1 MSAWLRALAR
11 GWREP
16 LIQFLA
22 IGALLFVVFHW
33 SGGGGPGS
41 TRIVITSGQVDTLVA
56 GFTRTWQRPPT
67 EPELKALVDEFLR
80 EEVAA
85 REAVAMGLDRD
96 DTVVRRRLRQKLEFL
111 AEDSIDATP
120 PTDAELQAWLDAHP
134 QLFRREPRLAF
145 RQVFLSPEQRKGS
158 LEEDARKLREHLAR
172 AGPEARIDT
181 LGDSL
186 MLEDEVR
193 GATRSDVAR
202 LFGDGFADEILKIE
216 PGRWAGPIRSGY
228 GVHIVLV
235 REREEGR
242 LPALAEVRPQVE
254 REVSA
259 DRRRR
264 QIDAIYARQY
274 DRYRVVMERRPEISP
289 APDTASPRAPGAG
302 R

>member
-1 MSAWLRALAR
+1 MSAWLRALTR
-11 GWREP
+11 TWREP
-16 LIQFLA
+16 LVQFLA

-33 SGGGGPGS
+33 WGGGSAGS
-41 TRIVITSGQVDTLVA
+41 NRIVVTRGQVDTLVA

-111 AEDSIDATP
+111 VEDSIDAAP

-134 QLFRREPRLAF
+134 QLFRRELQLAF
-145 RQVFLSPEQRKGS
+145 RQVFLSPERRKGS
-158 LEEDARKLREHLAR
+158 LEADARKLREHLVK
-172 AGPEARIDT
+172 AGPDARIDT

-186 MLEDEVR
+186 MLEDEVT

-202 LFGDGFADEILKIE
+202 LFGDDFANEILSIE
-216 PGRWAGPIRSGY
+216 PGRWTGPVRSGY
-228 GVHIVLV
+228 GLHIVLV

-242 LPALAEVRPQVE
+242 VPALAEVRPQVE
-254 REVSA
+254 REVTA
-259 DRRRR
+259 ERRRR
-264 QIDAIYARQY
+264 QIDEMYARLL
-274 DRYRVVMERRPEISP
+274 DRYRVVIERRPETSP
-289 APDTASPRAPGAG
+289 APASASPRSPGVG

>member
-16 LIQFLA
+16 LIQFLV

-33 SGGGGPGS
+33 SGSGGPGS
-41 TRIVITSGQVDTLVA
+41 TRIVITPGQVDTLVT

-67 EPELKALVDEFLR
+67 EAELKGLLDEFLR

-120 PTDAELQAWLDAHP
+120 PTDPELQAWLDAHP

-145 RQVFLSPEQRKGS
+145 RQVFLSPERRKGS
-158 LEEDARKLREHLAR
+158 LEADARKLREHLVK
-172 AGPEARIDT
+172 AGPDARIDT

-186 MLEDEVR
+186 MLEGEVR

-202 LFGDGFADEILKIE
+202 LFGEGFADEILKVE
-216 PGRWAGPIRSGY
+216 PGHWTGPIRSGY
-228 GVHIVLV
+228 GVHLVLV

-254 REVSA
+254 REVTA

-264 QIDAIYARQY
+264 QIDAMYARLL
-274 DRYRVVMERRPEISP
+274 DRYRVVVERRPETSP
-289 APDTASPRAPGAG
+289 APAPAPPRSPGVG